1 MIMNR
6 RRKGALFGAA
16 SVAMISILTMG
27 ALLLTPTA
35 LSDTPGDTVQLKS
48 GESAPSSASSASS
61 ASGDDSDREGE
72 RTLFVAITSICDGD
86 NTTGGPASIGFTLAS
101 RAGYTWVAVMD
112 EGHGTSTT
120 SQTDGLWIKDDDIS
134 KPAWVRVTTESGG
147 EGHLRASLPREADLV
162 RLTYDGWTSTAVPP
176 TPTESYCS

>member
-16 SVAMISILTMG
+16 SVATISILIMG

-48 GESAPSSASSASS
+48 DESTSSSASGTR
-61 ASGDDSDREGE
+61 GDDSDREGE

-86 NTTGGPASIGFTLAS
+86 NTAGGPASIGFTLAS
-101 RAGYTWVAVMD
+101 RAGYTWVAVLD

-120 SQTDGLWIKDDDIS
+120 SQTDGLWIKDDDAS
-134 KPAWVRVTTESGG
+134 SPTWVRVTTESGG
-147 EGHLRASLPREADLV
+147 EGRLRASFPEGTDLV

-176 TPTESYCS
+176 TSTESYCS